1 MVASFTWLDSSE
13 EHRRQMRDVLSQFR
27 EQGTR
32 DELGL
37 AGIRDAFADLMF
49 PGTGALQTR
58 ARYFFFVPWMYQD
71 LDRRRYP
78 ASEIARRGR
87 KAELDLI
94 DALVPN
100 DQPGT
105 IGKRAGRNLQR
116 LPSSIYWSGLRR
128 LGILGVPDS
137 QEQFHRRFDRLSTR
151 ASRSRHVCVAC
162 ST

>member
-1 MVASFTWLDSSE
+1 
-13 EHRRQMRDVLSQFR
+13 MRDVLSQFR